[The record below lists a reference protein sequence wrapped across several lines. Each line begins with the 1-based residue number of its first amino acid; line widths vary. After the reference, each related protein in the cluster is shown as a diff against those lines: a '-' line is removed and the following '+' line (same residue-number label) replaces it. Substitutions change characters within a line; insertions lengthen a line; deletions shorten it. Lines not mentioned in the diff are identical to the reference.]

1 MTEAQIKQ
9 KRTES
14 ILLQLIPEALS
25 SLNDKRLH
33 ELNIVEVKCSRGR
46 SDAKIY
52 VDPSDFSD
60 ADKRTYMKQLRKA
73 RPIVEDFCLKD
84 QGWFRCPKF
93 TFEFDEQLE
102 KSQNIEDLFK
112 RISKTSDKEKGTDE
126 S

>member
-1 MTEAQIKQ
+1 MTEAQIKL

-33 ELNIVEVKCSRGR
+33 ELSIIEVKCSRGK
-46 SDAKIY
+46 SDAKVYI
-52 VDPSDFSD
+52 DPSLFTEEE
-60 ADKRTYMKQLRKA
+60 KRAYLKLLRKA
-73 RPIVEDFCLKD
+73 RPIIEDFCLKD

-93 TFEFDEQLE
+93 AFEFDEQLK

-112 RISKTSDKEKGTDE
+112 RIAKDTKDE